1 MPFKIFFECYY
12 RRIFQDAY
20 PTFSNKEKKGE
31 RVVLLHDECVSM
43 LTAIDAWL
51 QTSSSKNGPRNNGE
65 KHDKLQLHFELP

>member
-1 MPFKIFFECYY
+1 M
-12 RRIFQDAY
+12 
-20 PTFSNKEKKGE
+20 EKKGD

-65 KHDKLQLHFELP
+65 KHDKIQLHFELP